1 LLLSLF
7 FFILWTKLKF
17 KKKYSKKGKP
27 CVGRAIRMAKTGRG
41 RRIEVFDGSVDDIYL
56 QLVLLL
62 STRIDLDGMGQ
73 IGRDFLAVSAIP
85 FSMLMGEGERFPS
98 FDYRRDLPKRP
109 SFHGGSITKTLVDR
123 AISLFMGSDVSG
135 LRLTLLEGATA
146 IGVEAEVHAFT
157 SPNEIYLC
165 SFLWN
170 GSIVEDG
177 GAPAYN
183 YEINDRPPLWPDGL
197 SAPRL
202 GAQRGACASIGRT
215 LPLSPLPLG
224 LHRS

>member
-1 LLLSLF
+1 M
-7 FFILWTKLKF
+7 
-17 KKKYSKKGKP
+17 
-27 CVGRAIRMAKTGRG
+27 GRAIRMAKTGRG
-41 RRIEVFDGSVDDIYL
+41 RWIEVFGGSVDDIYL

-183 YEINDRPPLWPDGL
+183 YEINDWPPLWPDGL